1 MCIYIPWHP
10 HKCPSRSPIFR
21 SGSGLDDDDVLH
33 QEALPEPPT
42 EVVLPEIG
50 RAPQNG
56 ARWNAWGDL
65 LRSGSFE
72 HMIAYIMYTYWTF
85 ICYIRI
91 YIYNIICIYIYVY
104 VYIQYIYIC
113 IYIYAH
119 VCVCIC
125 MHVGR
130 VSWCK
135 NASTLPQH
143 SRFFFLRPVIWQFQ
157 QDGKSLKQLSLPTR
171 SSWLP
176 TNSSCSWKLTSCCIY
191 QSEDTWVCPPTH
203 GEDPKMRSLML
214 SQRMP
219 LKAGYT

>member
-1 MCIYIPWHP
+1 MGRFVAQRIVWTHDCIYYVY
-10 HKCPSRSPIFR
+10 
-21 SGSGLDDDDVLH
+21 VLNTYM
-33 QEALPEPPT
+33 L
-42 EVVLPEIG
+42 
-50 RAPQNG
+50 
-56 ARWNAWGDL
+56 
-65 LRSGSFE
+65 
-72 HMIAYIMYTYWTF
+72 YT
-85 ICYIRI
+85 YIRI
-91 YIYNIICIYIYVY
+91 YIICIICIYIYIDVY
-104 VYIQYIYIC
+104 VYIQYIYIR
-113 IYIYAH
+113 IYNYAH

-125 MHVGR
+125 MHAGC
-130 VSWCK
+130 VSRCK

-203 GEDPKMRSLML
+203 GEDPKLASLML

-219 LKAGYT
+219 LKAGYTPNTWSLNAKKYDHII

>member
-1 MCIYIPWHP
+1 
-10 HKCPSRSPIFR
+10 
-21 SGSGLDDDDVLH
+21 
-33 QEALPEPPT
+33 
-42 EVVLPEIG
+42 
-50 RAPQNG
+50 
-56 ARWNAWGDL
+56 
-65 LRSGSFE
+65 
-72 HMIAYIMYTYWTF
+72 MY
-85 ICYIRI
+85 
-91 YIYNIICIYIYVY
+91 IYIYVY

-203 GEDPKMRSLML
+203 GEDPKNGKFDAESKDASESRVYPNTWSLNAKKIW
-214 SQRMP
+214 SYNINQY
-219 LKAGYT
+219 KSI

>member
-1 MCIYIPWHP
+1 MVPGGMHGAISCAADRLNRWLHILCIHIEYLYVIY
-10 HKCPSRSPIFR
+10 
-21 SGSGLDDDDVLH
+21 V
-33 QEALPEPPT
+33 
-42 EVVLPEIG
+42 
-50 RAPQNG
+50 
-56 ARWNAWGDL
+56 
-65 LRSGSFE
+65 
-72 HMIAYIMYTYWTF
+72 
-85 ICYIRI
+85 
-91 YIYNIICIYIYVY
+91 YIYNMYDMYICLCIYTA
-104 VYIQYIYIC
+104 YIYIC

-130 VSWCK
+130 VSWSK

-171 SSWLP
+171 SSWLA

-191 QSEDTWVCPPTH
+191 QSEDTWVCPPTY
-203 GEDPKMRSLML
+203 GDDPKMASLML

-219 LKAGYT
+219 LKAGYTPNTWSLNAKKYDHII